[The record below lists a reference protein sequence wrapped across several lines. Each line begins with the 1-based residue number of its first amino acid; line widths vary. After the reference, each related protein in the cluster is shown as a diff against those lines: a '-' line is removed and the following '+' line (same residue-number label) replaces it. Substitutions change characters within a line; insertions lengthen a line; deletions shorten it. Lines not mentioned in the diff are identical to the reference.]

1 MFQLL
6 DEHEPLLISIE
17 LYFIKGT
24 YGEFKSFIK
33 PFTMLETFFKCSKQL
48 SENSAKI
55 QFSRV
60 SINREKSSINRR
72 LFSIDR
78 TRIEHRSNQAKT
90 PGYYS
95 SLLRLIEQKFRSI
108 EHTKFRISVR
118 KFHNLNF
125 HFIHF
130 INEYSPTLYHYYNLS
145 LYIYLHI

>member
-17 LYFIKGT
+17 LYFIKRHLWRVKKFHKT
-24 YGEFKSFIK
+24 IHNAWNI
-33 PFTMLETFFKCSKQL
+33 FKCSKQL

-60 SINREKSSINRR
+60 SINREELSINRR

-108 EHTKFRISVR
+108 EHTKFWISVR

-145 LYIYLHI
+145 LYIYLYI